1 MWNNGQGG
9 TLCGNQGQGGGGH
22 GRTANNREREGGQGR
37 GGGNLEE
44 ILKALQL
51 LLSIKGVEEE
61 NVEDKDMENFPQI
74 HAGGRGHG
82 GDPLGPCP
90 SMETPFCPQVE
101 NSSMKYESPVN
112 DPKQT
117 AAMRSAH
124 ATIISLEHLVDNPS
138 EERATGEYMVCIIL
152 SITNKGVQ

>member
-1 MWNNGQGG
+1 MSINKHGSNDKEEEEEKEVDRPHQKRRVDEANNKDPEKNLDVPKEIDFEGNLGHILNPGGRERVHVENNGQREAHRD
-9 TLCGNQGQGGGGH
+9 NQGRGGGGH

-51 LLSIKGVEEE
+51 LRSIKGVEEE

-82 GDPLGPCP
+82 GDPLG
-90 SMETPFCPQVE
+90 
-101 NSSMKYESPVN
+101 
-112 DPKQT
+112 
-117 AAMRSAH
+117 H
-124 ATIISLEHLVDNPS
+124 
-138 EERATGEYMVCIIL
+138 
-152 SITNKGVQ
+152 